1 MQYYQKTIPT
11 LPKTLSAQ
19 IDTQKLCYDI
29 PITNQ
34 KKRCNMSDLQ
44 QKAINYHQGGKVGI
58 SPKTKLESFS
68 DLSLAY
74 SPGVAYPCKEIQAN
88 PLSSYSLTSKGN
100 LVAVISN
107 GTAVLGLGDI
117 GALASKPV
125 MEGKSVL
132 FKKFANIDS
141 FDIEIDEKDPKK
153 LISIIK
159 AIAPTFGGINLEDI
173 KAPECF
179 EIERVLK
186 EELDIPVMHDDQHG
200 TAIVSSAALL
210 NACEIVNKEID
221 KLKVVIIGAGASAI
235 SCGKMYQNFGV
246 KNIIMFDSK
255 GVIHNGRNDLSEEK
269 KSFISSIDYPNY
281 QEALRD
287 ADVLLGL
294 SKGNILTQ
302 EDIKAMAKDPLIFT
316 LSNPTPEIMPE
327 LIKEVRPDA
336 IVATGR
342 SDYPNQINNVLA
354 FPFIFR
360 GALDVRAKAIS
371 ENMKKAAAQALAQLA
386 KEEVPAHIQE
396 LYGRKMSFG
405 KDYIIPVAF
414 DERLLPLLSKAVAQ
428 SAIEDRLARI

>member
-1 MQYYQKTIPT
+1 
-11 LPKTLSAQ
+11 
-19 IDTQKLCYDI
+19 
-29 PITNQ
+29 
-34 KKRCNMSDLQ
+34 MSDLQ

-255 GVIHNGRNDLSEEK
+255 GVIHSGRNDLSEEK

-302 EDIKAMAKDPLIFT
+302 EDIKVMAKDPLIFT

-327 LIKEVRPDA
+327 LIKEMRPDA

-386 KEEVPAHIQE
+386 REEVPAHIQE

-428 SAIEDRLARI
+428 SAIEDGLARI

>member
-1 MQYYQKTIPT
+1 
-11 LPKTLSAQ
+11 
-19 IDTQKLCYDI
+19 
-29 PITNQ
+29 
-34 KKRCNMSDLQ
+34 MSDLQ

-141 FDIEIDEKDPKK
+141 FDIEINEKDPKK

-255 GVIHNGRNDLSEEK
+255 GVIHSGRNDLSEEK

-302 EDIKAMAKDPLIFT
+302 EDIKVMAKDPLIFT

-386 KEEVPAHIQE
+386 REEVPAHIQE

-428 SAIEDRLARI
+428 SAIEDGLARI

>member
-44 QKAINYHQGGKVGI
+44 QEAINYHQGGKVGI

-255 GVIHNGRNDLSEEK
+255 GVIHSGRNDLSEEK

-386 KEEVPAHIQE
+386 REEVPAHIQE

-428 SAIEDRLARI
+428 SAIEDGLARI

>member
-255 GVIHNGRNDLSEEK
+255 GVIHSGRNDLSEEK

-302 EDIKAMAKDPLIFT
+302 EDIKVMAKDPLIFT

-327 LIKEVRPDA
+327 LIKEMRPDA

-386 KEEVPAHIQE
+386 REEVPAHIQE

-428 SAIEDRLARI
+428 SAIEDGLARI

>member
-255 GVIHNGRNDLSEEK
+255 GVIHSGRNDLSEEK

-302 EDIKAMAKDPLIFT
+302 EDIKVMAKDPLIFT
-316 LSNPTPEIMPE
+316 LSNPTPENMPE

-386 KEEVPAHIQE
+386 REEVPAHIQE

-428 SAIEDRLARI
+428 SAIEDGLARI

>member
-255 GVIHNGRNDLSEEK
+255 GVIHSGRNDLSEEK

-302 EDIKAMAKDPLIFT
+302 EDIKVMAKDPLIFT

-386 KEEVPAHIQE
+386 REEVPAHIQE

-428 SAIEDRLARI
+428 SAIEDGLARI

>member
-210 NACEIVNKEID
+210 NACEIVNKEIG

-302 EDIKAMAKDPLIFT
+302 EDIKVMAKDPLIFT

-371 ENMKKAAAQALAQLA
+371 ENMKKTAAQALAQLA
-386 KEEVPAHIQE
+386 REEVPAHIQE

-428 SAIEDRLARI
+428 SAIEDGLARI

>member
-1 MQYYQKTIPT
+1 
-11 LPKTLSAQ
+11 
-19 IDTQKLCYDI
+19 
-29 PITNQ
+29 
-34 KKRCNMSDLQ
+34 MSDLQ
-44 QKAINYHQGGKVGI
+44 QEAINYHQGGKVGI

-302 EDIKAMAKDPLIFT
+302 EDIKVMAKDPLIFT

-386 KEEVPAHIQE
+386 REEVPAHIQE

-428 SAIEDRLARI
+428 SAIEDGLARI